1 MTEKNVEQQA
11 AEINQEVQ
19 ALVEKT
25 DECAAQIN
33 MEEMLKVGKKQ
44 LKSCNSLLR
53 AS

>member
-25 DECAAQIN
+25 DECAAQID
-33 MEEMLKVGKKQ
+33 MEEMLKVGKKTAQ
-44 LKSCNSLLR
+44 ELQQPTEG
-53 AS
+53 